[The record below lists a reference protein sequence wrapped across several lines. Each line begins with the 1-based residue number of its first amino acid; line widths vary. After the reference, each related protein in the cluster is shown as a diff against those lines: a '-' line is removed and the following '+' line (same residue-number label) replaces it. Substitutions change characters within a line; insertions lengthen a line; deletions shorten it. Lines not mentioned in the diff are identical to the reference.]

1 MRGESSE
8 SMAWKVRGSVM
19 RAQETVKPLTTPST
33 SAARRSF
40 ISDHRLEQEGRADRG
55 GHDRHHRD
63 DACRG
68 RERRAGETV
77 AGGAAAGGPR
87 ADANQQTGTEQ
98 DCDLAAEREVRVE
111 PGVAHARVGCAGEER
126 VAESAEHDAEQQ

>member
-40 ISDHRLEQEGRADRG
+40 ISDHRLEHEGRADRG

-63 DACRG
+63 DARRR
-68 RERRAGETV
+68 RERRSGEAV
-77 AGGAAAGGPR
+77 AGGAAAGGSRPYP
-87 ADANQQTGTEQ
+87 DQETGTEQ
-98 DCDLAAEREVRVE
+98 GCDLAAEREVRVK
-111 PGVAHARVGCAGEER
+111 PGVAAARVR
-126 VAESAEHDAEQQ
+126 RS